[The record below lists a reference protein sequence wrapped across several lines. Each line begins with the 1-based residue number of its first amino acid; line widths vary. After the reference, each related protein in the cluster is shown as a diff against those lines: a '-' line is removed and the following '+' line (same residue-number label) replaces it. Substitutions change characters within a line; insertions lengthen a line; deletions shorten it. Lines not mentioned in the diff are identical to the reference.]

1 VTTTAGISAD
11 VTTVAGISA
20 DVTTAA
26 TNVVDITNFADV
38 YIGPSASDPTVRVD
52 TSPLQAGDL
61 YFNTT
66 VDELRVYSGSQW
78 VAGTAGTLAVQR
90 YSGDGSTVAFTLAT
104 APAGENN
111 TQVYV
116 SGVYQQKDTYSV
128 SGVTV
133 TFSAAPPIGTD
144 NIEIV
149 TISTLAL
156 GETDASLVTYTPAGT
171 VGGAVSSAQL
181 SRCCVKQNVTS
192 LRHRLW
198 RWSGADSRH
207 SDWQQQHCAWSN
219 GEDRVGGFWHRHDAV

>member
-1 VTTTAGISAD
+1 MLRPLSQQRKPPSLRQKRRLD
-11 VTTVAGISA
+11 
-20 DVTTAA
+20 
-26 TNVVDITNFADV
+26 NFDDTYLGAK
-38 YIGPSASDPTVRVD
+38 ASDPSVD
-52 TSPLQAGDL
+52 NDGDALTAGAL

-66 VDELRVYSGSQW
+66 VNELRAYSGSQW

-116 SGVYQQKDTYSV
+116 SGVYQQKDTYSL

-144 NIEIV
+144 NIEVV

-171 VGGAVSSAQL
+171 GAVERTVQSVLRDAVS
-181 SRCCVKQNVTS
+181 VTG
-192 LRHRLW
+192 LW
-198 RWSGADSRH
+198 R
-207 SDWQQQHCAWSN
+207 
-219 GEDRVGGFWHRHDAV
+219 GG